1 MMRLRPVSAPL
12 GVCLVAANL
21 WCASAHA
28 ALPDEIQVYLDDL
41 NDPGHYGLELHVN
54 TTPVGVTTPTYPG
67 EVVAAQGVRMT
78 PEFAYGLT
86 NDLEAGAYLPIVHE
100 SNGDFRAP
108 AFKLRLKWVPIK
120 QPEQG
125 PGFFAGLNGELSQV
139 QERFESYR
147 RGLELRPIFGWR
159 DATWLLATNPVL
171 DFALEGPQ
179 RYSAPA
185 FDPNFKV
192 ARAVAPGIATGIEYY
207 TELGPLSEIVPLNQE
222 KHTLY
227 WAIDIDRPPWIINFG
242 IGRGLTPV
250 TDPWT
255 VKMIIEIPLGL

>member
-1 MMRLRPVSAPL
+1 MQIRRLCVRLRAGLLLASL
-12 GVCLVAANL
+12 C
-21 WCASAHA
+21 CASAHA

-41 NDPGHYGLELHVN
+41 TEPGHYGLELHVN

-67 EVVAAQGVRMT
+67 EVVAAQGIRVT
-78 PEFAYGLT
+78 PEFSYGLT
-86 NDLEAGAYLPIVHE
+86 SDLDAGAYLPLVHE

-125 PGFFAGLNGELSQV
+125 PGVFAGLNGELSQV
-139 QERFESYR
+139 QERFEFDR
-147 RGLELRPIFGWR
+147 RGLELRPILGWR
-159 DATWLLATNPVL
+159 NATWLLVTNPVV

-179 RYSAPA
+179 RHSAPA

-192 ARAVAPGIATGIEYY
+192 ARTVAPGIATGIEYY
-207 TELGPLSEIVPLNQE
+207 TELGTLSDIVPLNQE

-227 WAIDIDRPPWIINFG
+227 WAIDIDRPPWNINFG